1 MFLVSEQLTTAVQ
14 IQTCIYYL
22 IKLKSPY
29 GEENLQ
35 KKSTKNIK
43 SVKKCILSRSYDAII
58 SCRYVFVKKAVH
70 KWIWVKEGDP

>member
-29 GEENLQ
+29 GEENLH
-35 KKSTKNIK
+35 KKSTKYLKKNKK
-43 SVKKCILSRSYDAII
+43 SRKETKIYTKKVQKL
-58 SCRYVFVKKAVH
+58 
-70 KWIWVKEGDP
+70 